1 MPDDI
6 ILLDRRADGVAVVT
20 LNSPKVNALS
30 TALLARLE
38 QVADEL
44 TSLPPGAVVVTGG
57 ERIFAAGADISECGG
72 PDAARVI
79 GAALHTTLNKV
90 AALPCFTIAAV
101 SGFALGGGCGLA
113 MAWD

>member
-38 QVADEL
+38 QVQ
-44 TSLPPGAVVVTGG
+44 T
-57 ERIFAAGADISECGG
+57 
-72 PDAARVI
+72 
-79 GAALHTTLNKV
+79 N
-90 AALPCFTIAAV
+90 
-101 SGFALGGGCGLA
+101 
-113 MAWD
+113 